1 MTAETDPNPDPDP
14 DDPDDEPFVQ
24 ATYRALCAHGFADV
38 TTQDIAD
45 ESDRSKAALHYHY
58 DGKDDLFRQFLAHL
72 FDEYESLTADP
83 PGETPAERL
92 VGLLRTMLSADE
104 EADTRFVTAFLEI
117 KAQAPYR
124 DGFRERLVRF
134 DDRARERIAALVVEG
149 VEAGEFPPETEP
161 EAVASFLTT
170 YLHGTWTRSV
180 VAEEDVAAMRERL
193 VEYVLDLLVEDAT
206 VDRSVGLPDDRPP
219 TTAGGGEETDRER
232 ERDHDEEVAE

>member
-1 MTAETDPNPDPDP
+1 MTEETSTDTHADADG
-14 DDPDDEPFVQ
+14 PDDEPFMR

-45 ESDRSKAALHYHY
+45 ESDRSKASLHYHY
-58 DGKDDLFRQFLAHL
+58 DGKEDLFRQFLEHL

-83 PGETPAERL
+83 PGETPTERL
-92 VGLLRTMLSADE
+92 VGLLRTVLVTDE

-134 DDRARERIAALVVEG
+134 DDRARERVATLVREG
-149 VEAGEFPPETEP
+149 VEAGEFPPDTDP

-170 YLHGTWTRSV
+170 YLHGIWARSV

-193 VEYVLDLLVEDAT
+193 VGYVLDLLVADAT
-206 VDRSVGLPDDRPP
+206 VDRSVGLPDDRLP
-219 TTAGGGEETDRER
+219 TTAGGEAEGG
-232 ERDHDEEVAE
+232 ERDRDGRAAE